1 MSTPHPVVDSNRRQA
16 ESEIAEQLA
25 PPQEGRLFRSYW
37 GIALLSLLFALF
49 VFVLGFGLDWVMLHQ
64 EDSIRQTIEFS
75 DAVSALICG
84 FVFLLFL
91 RLYRKQRAMLRQRV
105 EVIANM
111 NHHVR
116 NALQVIEF
124 NSYSTTDQ
132 EKLGAV
138 KSSVNR
144 IQWALRELLPKL

>member
-1 MSTPHPVVDSNRRQA
+1 MSTPHSANSNARK
-16 ESEIAEQLA
+16 EDFDIAEQLA
-25 PPQEGRLFRSYW
+25 PPREGWLFRSYC
-37 GIALLSLLFALF
+37 GLGLLSLLFALF
-49 VFVLGFGLDWVMLHQ
+49 VFVLGFGLDWTLLHDR
-64 EDSIRQTIEFS
+64 DSIRRTLELS
-75 DAVSALICG
+75 DAVSAFMCG

-124 NSYSTTDQ
+124 NSYSTADQ
-132 EKLGAV
+132 EKLAAM

>member
-1 MSTPHPVVDSNRRQA
+1 MSTPHPALDSKARK
-16 ESEIAEQLA
+16 EDLDIAEQLA
-25 PPQEGRLFRSYW
+25 PPREGWLFRSYW
-37 GIALLSLLFALF
+37 GIALLAFLFGSF
-49 VFVLGFGLDWVMLHQ
+49 VFVLGFGLDWTLLHDR
-64 EDSIRQTIEFS
+64 DSIRRTLELS
-75 DAVSALICG
+75 DAAAALICG

-91 RLYRKQRAMLRQRV
+91 RSYRQQRAMLRQRV

-124 NSYSTTDQ
+124 NSYSTADQ
-132 EKLGAV
+132 QKLEAM

>member
-1 MSTPHPVVDSNRRQA
+1 MDTSHPALNSKGRKDD
-16 ESEIAEQLA
+16 SEIADQVA
-25 PPQEGRLFRSYW
+25 PPREARLFLSYW
-37 GIALLSLLFALF
+37 GIALLSFLFALF
-49 VFVLGFGLDWVMLHQ
+49 VFVLGFGVDWLMLYQ
-64 EDSIRQTIEFS
+64 EDSIRQTVEFS

-91 RLYRKQRAMLRQRV
+91 RSYRQQRAMLRQRV

-124 NSYSTTDQ
+124 NSYSSSDQ
-132 EKLGAV
+132 EQLGAV